1 MQNYTLLTIGDGLV
15 AQIPSLVLSTAAAI
29 MVTRVSTSQDM
40 GGQILA
46 QLFGHPRALA
56 VTAGVIG
63 AIGLVPGM
71 PNLAFLTLA
80 GISGATAYMIAQRRQ
95 AEAMVAEPAAAQA
108 PVPAEAKEL
117 DWDDIAPVDP
127 IGLEVGYRLVP
138 LVDKQQGGPLMT
150 RIKGVR
156 KKLSQELGFLIPPVH
171 IRDNLSLSPSSYRI
185 ALMGS
190 TVGAGE
196 IHAECDLA
204 INPGQVTGT
213 IAGIETKDPAFGL
226 PAIWIEPGQRDQA
239 QTMGYTVV
247 DASTVVA
254 THLSQ
259 LLQTH
264 AHELLSYEDV
274 QRLLDKLAKTA
285 PKLVEDLV
293 PKTLSL
299 GVIHKTLQTL
309 LEEKI
314 PIRDLR
320 TIVETL
326 AEHGP
331 RSQDSGA
338 LTAVVRAAL
347 GRSII
352 QNISGLAPELA
363 VITLDPSLE
372 QLLQQALHT
381 EAGGTAVEPSLADRM
396 HQALKESTARQEAM
410 GQPAVLL
417 VPTTLRPWVARFVRH
432 TIPGLHV
439 LAYDELPQ
447 DKQVKVV
454 ASIGQG
460 DV

>member
-1 MQNYTLLTIGDGLV
+1 
-15 AQIPSLVLSTAAAI
+15 
-29 MVTRVSTSQDM
+29 
-40 GGQILA
+40 
-46 QLFGHPRALA
+46 
-56 VTAGVIG
+56 
-63 AIGLVPGM
+63 
-71 PNLAFLTLA
+71 
-80 GISGATAYMIAQRRQ
+80 
-95 AEAMVAEPAAAQA
+95 
-108 PVPAEAKEL
+108 
-117 DWDDIAPVDP
+117 
-127 IGLEVGYRLVP
+127 
-138 LVDKQQGGPLMT
+138 MT

-171 IRDNLSLSPSSYRI
+171 IRDNLSLAPSSYRI

-196 IHAECDLA
+196 IHPERDLT

-213 IAGIETKDPAFGL
+213 LPGIETKDPAFGL
-226 PAIWIEPGQRDQA
+226 SAVWIEPAQRGQA
-239 QTMGYTVV
+239 QTMGFTVV

-274 QRLLDKLAKTA
+274 QQLFDKLAKTA

-314 PIRDLR
+314 PIRNLR
-320 TIVETL
+320 TIAETL
-326 AEHGP
+326 AEHGA
-331 RSQDSGA
+331 RSQDSGI
-338 LTAVVRAAL
+338 LTAAVRAAL
-347 GRSII
+347 GRSIV

-363 VITLDPSLE
+363 VITLGPSLE
-372 QLLQQALHT
+372 QLLQQALPS
-381 EAGGTAVEPSLADRM
+381 EGGTGSAVEPGLADRM
-396 HQALKESTARQEAM
+396 HQALKASAERQESM

-417 VPTTLRPWVARFVRH
+417 APTSLRPWLARFVRY
-432 TIPGLHV
+432 TIPSLHV

-454 ASIGQG
+454 ASIGG
-460 DV
+460 EGT